1 MPKTAKQTK
10 KCNSPIPYR
19 GCIESTKKSTENT
32 KEEKMKDD
40 FKEAWDELKENPTKA
55 IIELV
60 GGFLV
65 FLGFYIIVIFLF
77 SL

>member
-1 MPKTAKQTK
+1 
-10 KCNSPIPYR
+10 
-19 GCIESTKKSTENT
+19 
-32 KEEKMKDD
+32 MKDD
-40 FKEAWDELKENPTKA
+40 LKEAWDELKENPTKA

-77 SL
+77 TNRF